1 MNAMNEH
8 VKIMPADVLA
18 IGAHPDDVELG
29 CGGLLAKLSRQG
41 HRVVMLDLT
50 RGELGS
56 RGDAEAR
63 AGEAAAA
70 ARILGV
76 AGRDNAGLPDGGLAN
91 TTEQQRVIIP
101 FIRKYRPQAILTL
114 MAPDRH
120 PDHAAA
126 HALGRDANYYA
137 GLQRID
143 TQQTPWRAPRIFYFH
158 PYTEFAGVPPCV
170 IDISDVFD
178 VKIEALKAYA
188 SQFHNPDYP
197 GPPTFI
203 ASKEFWDGI
212 ETRARFWGARIG
224 TTYGEP
230 LYADGPVPLETLPGM
245 ARNV

>member
-1 MNAMNEH
+1 MTDNAITGP
-8 VKIMPADVLA
+8 VDVLA

-29 CGGLLAKLSRQG
+29 CGGLLAMLARQG
-41 HRVVMLDLT
+41 RRVVALDLT
-50 RGELGS
+50 RGEMGS
-56 RGDAEAR
+56 RGNADER
-63 AGEAAAA
+63 TREAGEA
-70 ARILGV
+70 ARILGI

-101 FIRKYRPQAILTL
+101 FIRKYRPAVILTL

-126 HALGRDANYYA
+126 HALGRDANYYS
-137 GLQRID
+137 GLQRIETD
-143 TQQTPWRAPRIFYFH
+143 QEPWRAPRIYYFH
-158 PYTEFAGVPPCV
+158 PYTEFAGAPPCV
-170 IDISDVFD
+170 ADISDTFD

-197 GPPTFI
+197 GPATFI

-224 TTYGEP
+224 ALYGEP
-230 LYADGPVPLETLPGM
+230 LYADGPIPLKTLPGL
-245 ARNV
+245 